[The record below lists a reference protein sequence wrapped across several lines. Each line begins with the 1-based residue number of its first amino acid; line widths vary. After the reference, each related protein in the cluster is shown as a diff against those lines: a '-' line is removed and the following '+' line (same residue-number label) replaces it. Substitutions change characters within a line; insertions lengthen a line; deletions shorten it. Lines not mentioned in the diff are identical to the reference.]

1 MLAWGTG
8 LLVVAIMAAV
18 VAFSGFTA
26 AFAGLASVVFVIALG
41 GFVTLA
47 MLDTGRKGSRPFVN

>member
-8 LLVVAIMAAV
+8 LLVVAILAAI

-26 AFAGLASVVFVIALG
+26 ALAGLASVVFVIALG

-47 MLDTGRKGSRPFVN
+47 MLDTSRKGSRPFVN